1 MIYHTK
7 ENKIDNEF
15 LFSVLE
21 EKKSSRRNAK
31 KTINISLSQLRSQ
44 KSQRTRWSYEI
55 AADNDSAQ
63 RVTTIS

>member
-1 MIYHTK
+1 M
-7 ENKIDNEF
+7 DNEF
-15 LFSVLE
+15 LFSLLE

-31 KTINISLSQLRSQ
+31 KTINISVSRVRSQ

-55 AADNDSAQ
+55 AADNDSAR